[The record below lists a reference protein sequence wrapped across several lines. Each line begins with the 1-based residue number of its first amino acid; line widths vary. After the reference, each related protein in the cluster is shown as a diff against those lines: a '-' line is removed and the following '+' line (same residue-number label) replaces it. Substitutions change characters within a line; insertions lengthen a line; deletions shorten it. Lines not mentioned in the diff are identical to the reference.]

1 MKNVFA
7 IEIDPDVQGKAY
19 QGRALVDRQID
30 PELYDRIQDYLQT
43 HIDPEHPPDEMEI
56 KRLPRKKR
64 IIAVAVTV
72 GIVVLAMISEIA
84 LDFNFA
90 FTALLFV
97 LAVVGAVLLIRFQ
110 NSYFEEDFA
119 KTYLAKRQ
127 KEARALWND
136 VLAELDAGREIG
148 WIDVLDVDPCKPG
161 EPIADPFTVELA
173 VWRAGDRLYFA
184 DIEGRRF
191 AVEIAALRR
200 LTFYKIPTE
209 ISTLYKDFPAMSPD
223 FIRLSQAAEA
233 AGQCVIPT
241 DGYAVLEFTEGGED
255 FGIWLPDYDVPTLER
270 VLGMSAKSEP
280 ERDL

>member
-97 LAVVGAVLLIRFQ
+97 LAVVGR
-110 NSYFEEDFA
+110 
-119 KTYLAKRQ
+119 
-127 KEARALWND
+127 
-136 VLAELDAGREIG
+136 
-148 WIDVLDVDPCKPG
+148 C
-161 EPIADPFTVELA
+161 
-173 VWRAGDRLYFA
+173 
-184 DIEGRRF
+184 
-191 AVEIAALRR
+191 
-200 LTFYKIPTE
+200 
-209 ISTLYKDFPAMSPD
+209 
-223 FIRLSQAAEA
+223 
-233 AGQCVIPT
+233 C
-241 DGYAVLEFTEGGED
+241 
-255 FGIWLPDYDVPTLER
+255 
-270 VLGMSAKSEP
+270 
-280 ERDL
+280 